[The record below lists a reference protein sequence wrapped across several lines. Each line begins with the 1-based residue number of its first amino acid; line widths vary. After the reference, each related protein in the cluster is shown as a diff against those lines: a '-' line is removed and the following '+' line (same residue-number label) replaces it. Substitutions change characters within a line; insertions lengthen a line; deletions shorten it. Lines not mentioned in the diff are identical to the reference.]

1 MTTQLTLNISSDF
14 LTYVTGSPN
23 GIPPTSGPNVTLN
36 GSWVYLYQ
44 TDPPAGQSAWTAIVE
59 NGQITS
65 NVQPP
70 SGGGDYTVDVQLTNT
85 TTPTVNSAAIYL
97 IIQSEDPDPSTHHD
111 LPSLITAEGDI
122 QPNAQQYH
130 YGYAA
135 FEYALLNTAADQGDI
150 TYIDGFGPH
159 LAVQIGANSRG
170 IGPTGTQFLQD
181 LNSPT
186 GAVFSYPSASGGT
199 PYSALDGKSSFAVSP
214 SNGTF
219 GDTYFGPDDWNTY
232 LNAAVTAATPL
243 TFSGT
248 TAGSPD
254 ASAVW
259 HNGAYYSYTV
269 EQVTTVSDPG
279 TKYILF
285 KPSSNSQTQGYML
298 IKQSDVAANL
308 YAPGQGSALGRM
320 YATAVYADAAHKVFD
335 DTASRPYIVPG
346 SAAIP
351 GEQPTTN
358 QFNVSGNNQWGNALT
373 QFFTGFTAGYWG
385 AQAHQANP
393 ANDGG
398 TSNLS
403 GTVDLGSTINW
414 GPAYAFDKNRSNT
427 IPDYQHND
435 PYSYQYYLH
444 ANAYA
449 SAFSDNLA
457 KQLNPG
463 PQISLSDGA
472 TNVSQIDLFVYAP
485 SETDGL
491 FQEPVGANYVA
502 EPAGGYLIPSGT
514 VAAPGPTS
522 LMLQVQGFNTYST
535 LAANAVV
542 KLGVYRGAD
551 GSGHPS
557 FEYVSLPGNNG
568 SVFGNYTLSG
578 SPGSLVAT
586 WAGAQSQA
594 FIQINN
600 LPTAAA
606 AADGVY
612 WFQFVVANSANTFS
626 KVFNLYASTDANGNF
641 QLFNPANGQGTAN
654 DPLAATDGNAL
665 ILVNNA
671 MILTYSL
678 QPDQS
683 LPAGLLAN
691 GFAPTANGIGGTY
704 SALAAPVAGVWTD
717 ASTFAPAPGQN
728 GTGVTTAQGYVPTEI
743 GTSGTYYG
751 NPAPSVTITTSP
763 VVAFGWTGTNNAQQD
778 DGAGILPTWAV
789 FENAAPYD
797 LIVRGQVSQYS
808 NKITPGN
815 VAKVTFTQDGTSLN
829 MALTAVADL
838 DGQWTTGGSVH
849 LGNGTF
855 EATVQEMFPNGS
867 TVYSPLT
874 SVPVAITVQL
884 AQMSFLATPGANY
897 LQLDPGSTGAEG
909 NWIKLST
916 TGSNM
921 PNGTLLV
928 YATDEAGNLI
938 GRDGTVGAT
947 LDDAVLARIGSVA
960 FDNGTIMLRGEQVVY
975 LEAGQQLHFAV
986 QTGDGRIDQIP
997 GVTVS
1002 GEGQSATVQV
1012 SGSYGTLHLAA
1023 AVDNTLAANAY
1034 LASSQRAAD
1043 EPWMHLTNGQTLHA
1057 ELAGS
1062 ADNVNTVHFV
1072 RVDVDPVTEAWS
1084 VGGVAYGNT
1093 DAFRMAVR
1101 QNWDPNFSL
1110 TAGGGDFRS
1119 EQDWTVSKG
1128 TGYYVPVLVTQSGD
1142 IFVVGTANVDG
1153 RDHIRMF
1160 GESTFGFEDLRADQ
1174 GSDFDYN
1181 DHVMKLSVL

>member
-14 LTYVTGSPN
+14 LTYVTGSPD

-85 TTPTVNSAAIYL
+85 TTPTVNSGKIYL
-97 IIQSEDPDPSTHHD
+97 IIQGEDPSTHHD
-111 LPSLITAEGDI
+111 LPTLIGTNEALVQEK
-122 QPNAQQYH
+122 AQDYY
-130 YGYAA
+130 YGYSA
-135 FEYALLNTAADQGDI
+135 FEYALLNQAADQGDI
-150 TYIDGFGPH
+150 TYIDGLGPH
-159 LAVQIGANSRG
+159 LAVKIGDQSRG
-170 IGPTGTQFLQD
+170 IGPTWTQFLSD

-186 GAVFSYPSASGGT
+186 GAVFNYQHASSGT
-199 PYSALDGKSSFAVSP
+199 RYSALDNLHSFAVSP

-219 GDTYFGPDDWNTY
+219 GNTYFGPADWDTY
-232 LNAAVTAATPL
+232 LSAVVTQATPL

-279 TKYILF
+279 TKYLLF

-320 YATAVYADAAHKVFD
+320 YSTAVYADSPTDKVFN
-335 DTASRPYIVPG
+335 DTVSAQYIVPG

-351 GEQPTTN
+351 GQQPTTN

-385 AQAHQANP
+385 ATANQANP

-414 GPAYAFDKNRSNT
+414 GPAYAFDKNRANT
-427 IPDYQHND
+427 IPTYQHND

-463 PQISLSDGA
+463 PQISLSDGNQ
-472 TNVSQIDLFVYAP
+472 NVSQIDLFVYAP

-491 FQEPVGANYVA
+491 FQDPVGANYVA
-502 EPAGGYLIPSGT
+502 EPAGGYLIPGT
-514 VAAPGPTS
+514 VAAPTSTS
-522 LMLQVQGFNTYST
+522 LILQVQAFNTYST

-542 KLGVYRGAD
+542 QLGIYRGQD
-551 GSGHPS
+551 GSGHPT
-557 FEYVSLPGNNG
+557 FEYVSLPGHNG

-600 LPTAAA
+600 LPTATGATTG
-606 AADGVY
+606 DVY
-612 WFQFVVANSANTFS
+612 WFQLVVSNGQPYT
-626 KVFNLYASTDANGNF
+626 KVFNLYATTDANGNF
-641 QLFNPANGQGTAN
+641 QLFNPPNVGSAN

-671 MILTYSL
+671 TMLTYSL

-683 LPAGLLAN
+683 LPASLLSN

-704 SALAAPVAGVWTD
+704 SALAAPVVGVWTD
-717 ASTFAPAPGQN
+717 ASTFAPAAGQN
-728 GTGVTTAQGYVPTEI
+728 GTGVTTAQGYVQTEI
-743 GTSGTYYG
+743 GTTGTYYS

-763 VVAFGWTGTNNAQQD
+763 VVAFGWTGTNNVQQD

-789 FENAAPYD
+789 FEDSAPYD
-797 LIVRGQVSQYS
+797 LVVRGQVSQYS

-815 VAKVTFTQDGTSLN
+815 VAKVTFTQDGVNLGL
-829 MALTAVADL
+829 ALTAVADL

-855 EATVQEMFPNGS
+855 QATVQEMFPNGT

-874 SVPVAITVQL
+874 SVPVTLAVQL
-884 AQMSFLATPGANY
+884 AHMSFAATPNANY
-897 LQLDPGSTGAEG
+897 LALDAGSTGAEG

-960 FDNGTIMLRGEQVVY
+960 FDNGTTMLRGDQVVY
-975 LEAGQQLHFAV
+975 LEAGLQLHFAV
-986 QTGDGRIDQIP
+986 QTGDNKIDQIP
-997 GVTVS
+997 GVTVT
-1002 GEGQSATVQV
+1002 GAGQSVSVQV
-1012 SGSYGTLHLAA
+1012 NGSYGTLNLAA
-1023 AVDNTLAANAY
+1023 AVDNTLGANAY
-1034 LASSQRAAD
+1034 LASSQRADD
-1043 EPWMHLTNGQTLHA
+1043 EPWVHLTNGQTIHA

-1062 ADNVNTVHFV
+1062 AQNVNTVHFV

-1153 RDHIRMF
+1153 KDHIRMF
-1160 GESTFGFEDLRADQ
+1160 GQSMFGFEDLRADQ
-1174 GSDFDYN
+1174 HSDFDYN